1 MQKEIENLI
10 KEVEECAKEV
20 YEELGSGWDEKIYQ
34 KAMEIAL
41 RERGIDY
48 EEQRVLPVSF
58 KGHIVGEGY
67 PDLIVWLRKNKKRI
81 GVVIDLKSTSEI
93 QEDHRAQVAKY
104 IQELKKQL
112 KENEEVYPVG
122 FIFDFTKPPSKK
134 IKDGIDDRGG
144 LKILRV
150 EVKVN
155 PKEPNR
161 ESKN

>member
-1 MQKEIENLI
+1 MKKEIENLI

-67 PDLIVWLRKNKKRI
+67 PDLIVWFRKNKKRI

-112 KENEEVYPVG
+112 KENEEVYHTG
-122 FIFDFTKPPSKK
+122 FIFDFTKPPSNK
-134 IKDGIDDRGG
+134 IKEGVDNRGG
-144 LKILRV
+144 LKILP
-150 EVKVN
+150 VKVKFDFKK
-155 PKEPNR
+155 PDKKL
-161 ESKN
+161 KN